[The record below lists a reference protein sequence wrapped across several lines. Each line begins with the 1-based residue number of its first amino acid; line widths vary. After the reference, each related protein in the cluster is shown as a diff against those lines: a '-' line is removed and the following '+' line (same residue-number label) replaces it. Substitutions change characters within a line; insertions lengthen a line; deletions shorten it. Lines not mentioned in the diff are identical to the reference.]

1 MTLPSNESKS
11 TNDDDEEEADDI
23 PHFSL
28 VTGRLVY
35 SETSRPMRLNT
46 MPKTQ
51 IEYDTENGSH
61 SELVK
66 SETQVA
72 VRKDGTVAVKGTRS
86 LAGEKLLSRGWR
98 GLNPERK
105 DGEEDGAQVEIG
117 RDGVARGYKYLDSEK
132 A

>member
-1 MTLPSNESKS
+1 MTLPPTEANST
-11 TNDDDEEEADDI
+11 TNDDDEGDVDI

-46 MPKTQ
+46 MPKTH
-51 IEYDTENGSH
+51 IEYDTGNASQT
-61 SELVK
+61 ELVK

-72 VRKDGTVAVKGTRS
+72 VREDGTVAVRGRRS
-86 LAGEKLLSRGWR
+86 LAGEKLLARGWK
-98 GLNPERK
+98 GLNPEEK

>member
-11 TNDDDEEEADDI
+11 TNDEEDDI

-35 SETSRPMRLNT
+35 SDTSRPMRLNT
-46 MPKTQ
+46 VPKTQ
-51 IEYDTENGSH
+51 IEYDNDNETH
-61 SELVK
+61 SELIK

-72 VRKDGTVAVKGTRS
+72 VREDGTVAVRGTRT
-86 LAGEKLLSRGWR
+86 LAGEKLVARGWK
-98 GLNPERK
+98 GLNPEER
-105 DGEEDGAQVEIG
+105 DGDEGGAQVEIG
-117 RDGVARGYKYLDSEK
+117 RDGVARGYKHLDAEK